1 MTTNLHVLLIFGSI
15 SYFCFLMWKL
25 VQSKDH
31 ANDMIF
37 PMVVSVFFIV
47 ISVVPGMLRQLS
59 HLFGVQSEVNM
70 IFILTIAI
78 LYFFVINLQAKIV
91 KKQIQIKKLAQELAL
106 LKLNLEIDE
115 TTKK

>member
-1 MTTNLHVLLIFGSI
+1 MTSNLHILLIFGSI

-25 VQSKDH
+25 IQSKDH

-37 PMVVSVFFIV
+37 PMIVSVFFIV
-47 ISVVPGMLRQLS
+47 ISVVPGLLRELA
-59 HLFGVQSEVNM
+59 HFVGVQSEVNM

-106 LKLNLEIDE
+106 LKLELENKD
-115 TTKK
+115 TSV